1 MLEDEEVT
9 GMRHR
14 RLAGAL
20 VLLLAACAGTA
31 GCTVAQRANRSAPN
45 PVAPIAVV
53 PTVVAPP
60 QPEGLDGTSG
70 APGPQVCTAVTRVL
84 TAHFRSPVTAK
95 PNAWNDSGL
104 PAMDLC
110 TLLLGDLPV
119 TIGVSA
125 LPIQP
130 DTLSRLVE
138 NPGAVVPLPELGPDA
153 TISESRIVFRVG
165 DRAVRITPAGGID
178 RDPADGIEKA
188 RAVAI
193 AVAVR
198 DAVPRSLRPAR
209 QADETCQLANS
220 AAERYVG
227 MQVQLRRDYRVKG
240 ALTCIWGTY
249 DATVAIVEAFDQPT
263 IPEAQQ
269 VPPPRFAPIGQPG
282 YYLPEAGE
290 LVFRQGR
297 RVVRVTALTNPP
309 REVTL
314 AALTGLVDPMLPLF
328 LR

>member
-1 MLEDEEVT
+1 M
-9 GMRHR
+9 GR
-14 RLAGAL
+14 RQLARGL
-20 VLLLAACAGTA
+20 VLLLAASGCTA
-31 GCTVAQRANRSAPN
+31 GCSVAQRADGTAPA
-45 PVAPIAVV
+45 PVPPSVIIPTAIAP
-53 PTVVAPP
+53 T

-70 APGPQVCTAVTRVL
+70 APGPQVCTAITRQL
-84 TAHFRSPVTAK
+84 TAKFRGPVTAK
-95 PNAWNDSGL
+95 PNAWNDGGL

-138 NPGAVVPLPELGPDA
+138 NPGAVESLPELGPEA
-153 TISESRIVFRVG
+153 TISESRIVFRVA
-165 DRAVRITPAGGID
+165 DRAVRISPAGGID

-188 RAVAI
+188 RAIAI
-193 AVAVR
+193 ALAAR

-209 QADETCQLANS
+209 QADETCQLATS
-220 AAERYVG
+220 AAERFIRL
-227 MQVQLRRDYRVKG
+227 QVQLRRDYRVKG

-249 DATVAIVEAFDQPT
+249 DATVSIVEAFDQLT

-314 AALTGLVDPMLPLF
+314 ATLTNLVDPMLPLF